1 MPPTKYRPALTPR
14 QVQDALGLE
23 CTDTVYRLI
32 RRGELRAVKVGQGI
46 RGRYRVRPEDLEA
59 YLAGQKANDDD
70 AAVDEWVERALAVA
84 PKLTEA
90 QRNKLAELLK
100 PVRTTPGAIA

>member
-1 MPPTKYRPALTPR
+1 MPSSQCRPALTAR
-14 QVQDALGLE
+14 EAQAALGLE
-23 CTDTVYRLI
+23 CVDTVYRLI
-32 RRGELRAVKVGQGI
+32 RRGELRALRVG
-46 RGRYRVRPEDLEA
+46 RHRYRIRPEDLDA

-90 QRNKLAELLK
+90 QRNKLAELLR
-100 PVRTTPGAIA
+100 PVRHRPEAMA